1 MYSKNNMIL
10 NITDALRFMK
20 GCYSP
25 MKNFLKKLLNM
36 RYIIAAIGHIIHEK
50 AQLNVRKLKLKYM
63 QVTVG
68 QYTDIT
74 VAAVGLIYCTSLLW
88 SAV

>member
-1 MYSKNNMIL
+1 
-10 NITDALRFMK
+10 
-20 GCYSP
+20 
-25 MKNFLKKLLNM
+25 M

-88 SAV
+88 SEV